1 MTNGTLVDSMIVH
14 EKSKAQVVVTEV
26 MLAVIPVVVVVMG
39 PSVRV
44 GSVSLVVMS
53 SVLGMQDWRHEQQS

>member
-1 MTNGTLVDSMIVH
+1 LANGTMVDSVIVH

>member
-1 MTNGTLVDSMIVH
+1 MANGTMVDSVIVH

>member
-1 MTNGTLVDSMIVH
+1 MVDSVIVH